1 MMNKTFIQESII
13 VLLVMLFIYTGV
25 SKLVDMKGYKEAMHV
40 QPLTGWM
47 KQVSYALPVVE
58 IIVAL
63 GLVFERSRHF
73 FLWCYVLLMLAFT
86 VYTALV
92 VFHFFKQVP
101 CICGGVIKAMN
112 WTQHL
117 VFNLFFLLLSM
128 IALWMHRRQK
138 DIMHNK
144 GVSRKPW
151 KE

>member
-1 MMNKTFIQESII
+1 MKKAVVLEFVVT
-13 VLLVMLFIYTGV
+13 LLVMLFVYTGV
-25 SKLVDMKGYKEAMHV
+25 SKLIDMKGYQAAMHV
-40 QPLTGWM
+40 QPFATWIKHL
-47 KQVSYALPVVE
+47 SYALPVVE

-86 VYTALV
+86 VYMALV

-101 CICGGVIKAMN
+101 CICGGVIKAMS

-138 DIMHNK
+138 IFMHNK
-144 GVSRKPW
+144 GVSRKPLT
-151 KE
+151 E